1 MVLYGTLINV
11 ALIIIGS
18 IIGRFL
24 GNIPNRVKETV
35 TYAIAL
41 AVVAIGVQMSF
52 ATSQIIMVIISIVL
66 GAALGEWLDLDG
78 QLNRLG
84 AWMESKAGKSTRDSN
99 RNSIAQG
106 FITATLIFVIGSM
119 SIIGAIDSGLRNDHD
134 VLIAK
139 GIIDGFTALILSS
152 TLGIG
157 VILAAVPV
165 LLYQGAITLLSTQIS
180 AFIPD
185 DMLQFFIREMT
196 ATGGLMIIAIGLNL
210 IGLTK
215 IRVANLIPGILVVA
229 VVTGVL
235 YGFGFMPV
243 PGE

>member
-1 MVLYGTLINV
+1 MVLFGTLINV

-24 GNIPNRVKETV
+24 SNIPERVKETV

-41 AVVAIGVQMSF
+41 AVLAIGVQMSF
-52 ATSQIIMVIISIVL
+52 ATSQIIIVIISIVL
-66 GAALGEWLDLDG
+66 GAAIGEWFDLDG
-78 QLNRLG
+78 RLNRFG
-84 AWMESKAGKSTRDSN
+84 AWMESKAGKGKQESSLG
-99 RNSIAQG
+99 SISQG
-106 FITATLIFVIGSM
+106 FITATMIFVIGSM
-119 SIIGAIDSGLRNDHD
+119 AIIGAIDSGLRNDHD

-165 LLYQGAITLLSTQIS
+165 FVYQGVITLLSTQIS

-229 VVTGVL
+229 AVTGVL